1 MATSVAWLL
10 LHCVS

>member
-10 LHCVS
+10 LHCVP